1 MNISQLKITSALEF
15 AHQDIHIKIQFVLP
29 DVFQD
34 SRITDS
40 VDVFKSVLFQDV
52 HSHTSSNKDNVSAHV
67 MLVTSPTLLLEFVK
81 LVAQIVSHACHQ
93 LSVPHVIQDSILKTI
108 FVLLEPDV
116 LEIN

>member
-1 MNISQLKITSALEF
+1 MNTSQLKTISALEF
-15 AHQDIHIKIQFVLP
+15 VHQDIHIKIQFVLL

-34 SRITDS
+34 SRITDL

-52 HSHTSSNKDNVSAHV
+52 HSHTSLNKDNVLAHV

-81 LVAQIVSHACHQ
+81 LVARIVSHVCHQ
-93 LSVPHVIQDSILKTI
+93 LSVPHVIPDSILKII